1 MKGRAWIQI
10 VQEGGTD
17 KSKMVGIFH
26 SEMTNTLLG
35 NVSILTFN

>member
-26 SEMTNTLLG
+26 SEMTNT
-35 NVSILTFN
+35 FARKC